1 MGSRRSTPVL
11 PDAAAVVS
19 DDNVAPRNTPCCQ
32 FFDSY
37 TSGTRCCR
45 RAPNITASSGTPRG
59 FSNSGDS
66 VAQLV
71 AGVVKCAFGC
81 VAFSG
86 EDGGVAVYDF
96 EDDNVDG
103 EVLRPEGANLSSR
116 GSQKHASLINI
127 RPHFLR
133 ELINLARDV

>member
-1 MGSRRSTPVL
+1 MRVAAISFATIMLLAGTAHAAPE
-11 PDAAAVVS
+11 PTDA
-19 DDNVAPRNTPCCQ
+19 DNA
-32 FFDSY
+32 
-37 TSGTRCCR
+37 
-45 RAPNITASSGTPRG
+45 
-59 FSNSGDS
+59 
-66 VAQLV
+66 
-71 AGVVKCAFGC
+71 
-81 VAFSG
+81 AFSG

-116 GSQKHASLINI
+116 GSMKHASLINI

>member
-1 MGSRRSTPVL
+1 MR
-11 PDAAAVVS
+11 AAAISFATVMLLAS
-19 DDNVAPRNTPCCQ
+19 TAYAEPEAGGNDA
-32 FFDSY
+32 DS
-37 TSGTRCCR
+37 
-45 RAPNITASSGTPRG
+45 A
-59 FSNSGDS
+59 
-66 VAQLV
+66 
-71 AGVVKCAFGC
+71 AF
-81 VAFSG
+81 AG

-116 GSQKHASLINI
+116 GSLKHASLINI

>member
-1 MGSRRSTPVL
+1 MRV
-11 PDAAAVVS
+11 AAVSFVS
-19 DDNVAPRNTPCCQ
+19 VLLLA
-32 FFDSY
+32 S
-37 TSGTRCCR
+37 
-45 RAPNITASSGTPRG
+45 TASAAPETTDA
-59 FSNSGDS
+59 DS
-66 VAQLV
+66 A
-71 AGVVKCAFGC
+71 
-81 VAFSG
+81 AFSG

-116 GSQKHASLINI
+116 GSMKHASLINI

>member
-1 MGSRRSTPVL
+1 MLFAGTAYAEPEA
-11 PDAAAVVS
+11 PAGDA
-19 DDNVAPRNTPCCQ
+19 
-32 FFDSY
+32 DS
-37 TSGTRCCR
+37 
-45 RAPNITASSGTPRG
+45 A
-59 FSNSGDS
+59 
-66 VAQLV
+66 
-71 AGVVKCAFGC
+71 
-81 VAFSG
+81 AFSG

-116 GSQKHASLINI
+116 RSLKHASLINI

>member
-1 MGSRRSTPVL
+1 MR
-11 PDAAAVVS
+11 AAAISFVS
-19 DDNVAPRNTPCCQ
+19 VLLLAGTAHAGPGENNTDA
-32 FFDSY
+32 DS
-37 TSGTRCCR
+37 
-45 RAPNITASSGTPRG
+45 A
-59 FSNSGDS
+59 
-66 VAQLV
+66 
-71 AGVVKCAFGC
+71 
-81 VAFSG
+81 AFSG

-116 GSQKHASLINI
+116 GSLKHASLINI

>member
-1 MGSRRSTPVL
+1 MRAATISLATIMLLASTAQAAPEGST
-11 PDAAAVVS
+11 DA
-19 DDNVAPRNTPCCQ
+19 
-32 FFDSY
+32 DS
-37 TSGTRCCR
+37 
-45 RAPNITASSGTPRG
+45 A
-59 FSNSGDS
+59 
-66 VAQLV
+66 
-71 AGVVKCAFGC
+71 
-81 VAFSG
+81 AFSG

-116 GSQKHASLINI
+116 GSMKHASLINI